1 MNFKLKFLCVLFVNF
16 LPQSFASPENLGS
29 RRVDDVV
36 DKLENLQAAVES
48 LSKLVKEN
56 GYVKSTEPRSKRES
70 GRKTPSTEKEAPTT
84 SQSTPKTVS
93 GTPTTNVGTLSTPEV
108 PITLEMKMTTEPE
121 LETSSY
127 SPTTLVAATKVSEA
141 TLQAG
146 SSELPA
152 NPTTLEPSKKNDR
165 IKLDEVLDK
174 LENLQAAVE
183 SLRKLIMAE
192 NVSQLSTAAR
202 EIEPKSPSSEE
213 TTPKTI
219 SETPTTN
226 LGTLRTSKVLMTNET
241 NLTRTMEPGLENIFS
256 NYSSA
261 TRNISEATLQAGSNE
276 LPGNSTTLAPS
287 KKNDSTKSEQE
298 SPSTRKAK
306 QTESRDDGSLINRS
320 HFPTIF
326 MVILVIVVVTYMIYH
341 SRIKIHNFI
350 KKHRSRDQE
359 SGPGYVKV
367 KVDDDLDL
375 PRDANRHYVY

>member
-36 DKLENLQAAVES
+36 DKLENLRAAVES

-226 LGTLRTSKVLMTNET
+226 LGTLRT
-241 NLTRTMEPGLENIFS
+241 GLENIFS